1 MSKKLRT
8 SKPVKKNQLQVTWQ
22 YNANFVSA
30 PALKDASFTLNSNIS
45 NDIQF
50 DHNITTILRGN
61 VKPFEIVKALTSPGT
76 MRSILLKIADGVPL
90 SDAIEYHIDEVTKA
104 NDAVLK
110 IGSISKNLAN
120 LGTVNNIHKLK
131 SAFDKAVKSYSKKAT
146 PATSLTALTT
156 AIQKKPLMV
165 IPKNSDK
172 ASLDRRLFLAKTQL
186 AELLLTSIALTN
198 VNIPTETVVGK
209 VKYTPFGSRVVTL
222 NNNNKRYSSYIN
234 EYNIYRAEITKDI
247 NDVDHSEEK
256 FFKAFDISKFF
267 ASVRVEELASMLAKD
282 VFANNP
288 TRRISERQYETI
300 ISGLLNFGYTE
311 KLGPRGG
318 NVRTITNHHI
328 GLTIESHTQHVLAN
342 YFLNKIVEEAL
353 TYSTIQS
360 AVTPVRVY
368 SYVDDFIIIGETHN
382 DVTNTFFQI
391 EETLQRYGLEL
402 AENKTTSVLSVKENK
417 ETLKELVRLP
427 SRSYFDLEVY
437 DDSEE
442 IKRLGETGE
451 PITSPY
457 TLLPRNDAYIE
468 RMTVGD
474 VKKKELKDA
483 LSSFTEGSLIS
494 ACLNLDAK
502 THSGKRNIREVCKF
516 LTTERVTKVL
526 PEDVAHFVFNTIAFA
541 LPDKVL
547 ESVLHSSKEHFR
559 HANHA
564 VLSSKILSYIIDN
577 SGRHSRLSEEHANK
591 LASLISGSLWSA
603 RSIYTTV
610 LERKT
615 FSQAV
620 LEDTDLQKTMMRASD
635 TVWLTENYQSFRV
648 YDSKVAL
655 RYVQDLNDENILE
668 ALQYFYITL
677 SRPTAFDFEELNEV
691 RDMLVKLNSL
701 IITKYP
707 SKIRFVSAI
716 NKCFVRHQISHK
728 EFSTVSKYAKS
739 FEKFDAVQAQYD
751 FALKHIATLTFM
763 EAAKNSTKTV
773 DDLIELSNMYG
784 KVKLESDTTTCEVY
798 SVYNIAQLAFSGI
811 SMSDKD
817 PLANSL
823 VYFMYRMFN
832 RNNVVKH
839 VVERTSE

>member
-1 MSKKLRT
+1 MSKKSRL
-8 SKPVKKNQLQVTWQ
+8 SAPVKKNQLQKTWQ
-22 YNANFVSA
+22 YNANFASA
-30 PALKDASFTLNSNIS
+30 PALKDASVTLNMNIS

-61 VKPFEIVKALTSPGT
+61 VKPFEIVKALTTPGT
-76 MRSILLKIADGVPL
+76 MRSILLKIADGVTL
-90 SDAIEYHIDEVTKA
+90 SDAVEYHIDEVSKA
-104 NDAVLK
+104 NEAVKK
-110 IGSISKNLAN
+110 ISSISKNLGS
-120 LGTVNNIHKLK
+120 LGTVNNIHHLK
-131 SAFDKAVKSYSKKAT
+131 SAFDKAVRMYSKRAQPVT
-146 PATSLTALTT
+146 GLSALTT

-172 ASLDRRLFLAKTQL
+172 ASLDRRMFLAKTQL

-222 NNNNKRYSSYIN
+222 DNSNKRYSNYIN

-247 NDVDHSEEK
+247 NDVNDSEEK

-267 ASVRVEELASMLAKD
+267 ASVRVDELAAMLAKD

-288 TRRISERQYETI
+288 TRRLSERQYETI
-300 ISGLLNFGYTE
+300 ISGLLNFEYTE
-311 KLGPRGG
+311 RSLQDGILSTGKQS
-318 NVRTITNHHI
+318 

-353 TYSTIQS
+353 TYSVIQS

-368 SYVDDFIIIGETHN
+368 SYVDDFIIVGETHD

-391 EETLQRYGLEL
+391 QETLQRYGLEL
-402 AENKTTSVLSVKENK
+402 AENKTTAVLSVKENK

-437 DDSEE
+437 ADSEE
-442 IKRLGETGE
+442 IKRVGNSGD

-457 TLLPRNDAYIE
+457 TLLPRNDTYIE

-474 VKKKELKDA
+474 VKKKELKDT

-494 ACLNLDAK
+494 ACLNLDSK
-502 THSGKRNIREVCKF
+502 TISGGRNIREVCKF
-516 LTTERVTKVL
+516 LVNEKALMVL
-526 PEDVAHFVFNTIAFA
+526 PEDVAYFVLNTITFA
-541 LPDKVL
+541 LSDKDLGDVL
-547 ESVLHSSKEHFR
+547 IPSKDHYR
-559 HANHA
+559 CAKHNDL
-564 VLSSKILSYIIDN
+564 VTKINNYIISC
-577 SGRHSRLSEEHANK
+577 SGRHSRLSEDHAQRLNT
-591 LASLISGSLWSA
+591 LICNSLWSA
-603 RSIYTTV
+603 RSIHTTI
-610 LERKT
+610 LDRKT

-620 LEDTDLQKTMMRASD
+620 LEDTNLQQTMMRASD

-655 RYVQDLNDENILE
+655 RYIQDLNDDNILE

-677 SRPTAFDFEELNEV
+677 SRPTAFDFEELSDV
-691 RDMLVKLNSL
+691 RNMIVKLNAL
-701 IITKYP
+701 VITKYP
-707 SKIRFVSAI
+707 SKVRFVSAI

-728 EFSTVSKYAKS
+728 EFDNVSRYAKS
-739 FEKFDAVQAQYD
+739 SDKFNAVQETYD
-751 FALKHIATLTFM
+751 YALKHIATLTLI
-763 EAAKNSTKTV
+763 EATKNSFIV
-773 DDLIELSNMYG
+773 LEDLIKLSNTYG
-784 KVKLESDTTTCEVY
+784 KVELEANDTTSEVY

-811 SMSDKD
+811 SMSGKD
-817 PLANSL
+817 PLVNSL